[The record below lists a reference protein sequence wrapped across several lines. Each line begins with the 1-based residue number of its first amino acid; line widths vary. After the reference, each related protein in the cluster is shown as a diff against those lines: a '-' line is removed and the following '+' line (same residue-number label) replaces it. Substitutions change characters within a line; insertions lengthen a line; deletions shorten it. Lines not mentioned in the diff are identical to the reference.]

1 MLTGAAMSEENVQIV
16 RRVFDALESPDA
28 AVRALWHPDVE
39 FDVSRD
45 IWGPLVGGGRYRGVE
60 GVRSWMLDLYSGW
73 EKVDLSCVELI
84 DAGEQVIAVLS
95 VRGRGRVSGIELE
108 YHPAGVWT
116 LSQAKIVQVVWFT
129 TRDEALEA
137 AGLRD

>member
-1 MLTGAAMSEENVQIV
+1 MSQENVQIV
-16 RRVFDALESPDA
+16 MRVFEALERPDD

-45 IWGPLVGGGRYRGVE
+45 IWGAVVGGGRYRGVE
-60 GVRSWMLDLYSGW
+60 GVRSWMLDLYTAW
-73 EKVDLSCVELI
+73 EKMEIHCEELI

-116 LSQAKIVQVVWFT
+116 LSQGKIVQVVCFP

-137 AGLRD
+137 VGLRE

>member
-1 MLTGAAMSEENVQIV
+1 MSQENVQIV
-16 RRVFDALESPDA
+16 MRVFEALERPDD

-45 IWGPLVGGGRYRGVE
+45 IWGAVVGGGRYRGVE
-60 GVRSWMLDLYSGW
+60 GVRSWMLDLYTAW
-73 EKVDLSCVELI
+73 EKMEIHCEELI

-116 LSQAKIVQVVWFT
+116 LSQGKIVHVVSFP

-137 AGLRD
+137 VGLRE